1 MVWDN
6 TKFLN
11 LMCFGVVVKK
21 SWLSLDMVALFASVS
36 IVGLSTGLT
45 IPLVSLLLSQ
55 RGVVS
60 DWLGIAAAMPA
71 IGMLLASLCAHR
83 LSKHLANK
91 TLLLFA
97 SGLSALSILAIA
109 FSDSLL
115 WLMTWRFSMGVGCG
129 LLVVLGE
136 TWVNVISA
144 PQWRGRC
151 VAAYATMYTLC
162 QVAGPSV
169 LAWFGSNAVWPLWI
183 AFACNV
189 LGFALL
195 LPSKCEM
202 ALGEDTGKHSMTPLA
217 VIRFA
222 PAVIL
227 AIFTFAFFDTAML
240 ALLPLYGLQYGLSEQ
255 TAVLAVSV
263 LFIGDALFQMP
274 LGWLADR
281 FGAKRVHSYCARF
294 FIVFLLVLPWAMSSM
309 ALWLV
314 LLLLGAS
321 AGGLYTLGL
330 IRVGGRFEGQDLVA
344 ANAAI
349 GIVWGVGSLTGP
361 IISNGLMNVL
371 GSNGLLYG
379 LVGLSVAFL
388 LCSHWQKAHQTVPT
402 GRLG

>member
-1 MVWDN
+1 
-6 TKFLN
+6 
-11 LMCFGVVVKK
+11 MCFGVVVKK

-55 RGVVS
+55 RGVAS

-109 FSDSLL
+109 FCDSLL
-115 WLMTWRFSMGVGCG
+115 WLMAWRFLMGVGCG

-388 LCSHWQKAHQTVPT
+388 LCSHWQKSHQVVPT
-402 GRLG
+402 GRVG

>member
-1 MVWDN
+1 MY
-6 TKFLN
+6 
-11 LMCFGVVVKK
+11 FGVVVKK

-55 RGVVS
+55 RGVAS

-83 LSKHLANK
+83 LSKHIANK

-115 WLMTWRFSMGVGCG
+115 WLMTWRFLMGVGCG

-388 LCSHWQKAHQTVPT
+388 LCSHWQKSHQVVPT

>member
-1 MVWDN
+1 
-6 TKFLN
+6 
-11 LMCFGVVVKK
+11 
-21 SWLSLDMVALFASVS
+21 MVALFASVS

-55 RGVVS
+55 RGVAS

-83 LSKHLANK
+83 LSKHIANK

-109 FSDSLL
+109 FCDSLL
-115 WLMTWRFSMGVGCG
+115 WLMTWRFLMGVGCG

-195 LPSKCEM
+195 LPSKCKM

-388 LCSHWQKAHQTVPT
+388 LCSHWQKTHQTVPT

>member
-1 MVWDN
+1 
-6 TKFLN
+6 
-11 LMCFGVVVKK
+11 
-21 SWLSLDMVALFASVS
+21 MVALFASVS

-55 RGVVS
+55 RGVAS

-83 LSKHLANK
+83 LSKHIANK

-115 WLMTWRFSMGVGCG
+115 WLMTWRFLMGVGCG

-361 IISNGLMNVL
+361 IISNGLMNTL

-388 LCSHWQKAHQTVPT
+388 LCSHWQKSHQVVPT
-402 GRLG
+402 GRVS

>member
-1 MVWDN
+1 
-6 TKFLN
+6 
-11 LMCFGVVVKK
+11 
-21 SWLSLDMVALFASVS
+21 MVALFASVS

-55 RGVVS
+55 RGVAS

-83 LSKHLANK
+83 LSKHIANK

-115 WLMTWRFSMGVGCG
+115 WLMTWRFLMGVGCG

-379 LVGLSVAFL
+379 LVGLSMAFL
-388 LCSHWQKAHQTVPT
+388 LCSHWQKSHQVVPT
-402 GRLG
+402 GRVG

>member
-1 MVWDN
+1 
-6 TKFLN
+6 
-11 LMCFGVVVKK
+11 MCFGVVVKK

-55 RGVVS
+55 RGVAS
-60 DWLGIAAAMPA
+60 DWLGIAAGMPA
-71 IGMLLASLCAHR
+71 VGMLLASLCAHR

-109 FSDSLL
+109 FSDSLP
-115 WLMTWRFSMGVGCG
+115 WLMAWRFLMGVGCG

-388 LCSHWQKAHQTVPT
+388 LCSHWQKSHQVVPT

>member
-1 MVWDN
+1 
-6 TKFLN
+6 
-11 LMCFGVVVKK
+11 
-21 SWLSLDMVALFASVS
+21 MVALFASVS

-55 RGVVS
+55 RGVAS

-83 LSKHLANK
+83 LSKHIANK

-115 WLMTWRFSMGVGCG
+115 WLMTWRFLMGVGCG

-388 LCSHWQKAHQTVPT
+388 LCSHWQ
-402 GRLG
+402 

>member
-1 MVWDN
+1 
-6 TKFLN
+6 
-11 LMCFGVVVKK
+11 MCFGVVVKK

>member
-1 MVWDN
+1 
-6 TKFLN
+6 
-11 LMCFGVVVKK
+11 
-21 SWLSLDMVALFASVS
+21 MVALFASVS

-55 RGVVS
+55 RGVAS

-115 WLMTWRFSMGVGCG
+115 WLMTWRFLMGVGCG

-136 TWVNVISA
+136 TWVNVIST

-330 IRVGGRFEGQDLVA
+330 IRVGGRFEGQDLGA

-388 LCSHWQKAHQTVPT
+388 LCSHWQKAHQAVPT

>member
-1 MVWDN
+1 
-6 TKFLN
+6 
-11 LMCFGVVVKK
+11 
-21 SWLSLDMVALFASVS
+21 MVALFASVS

-55 RGVVS
+55 RGVAS

-83 LSKHLANK
+83 LSKHIDNK

-115 WLMTWRFSMGVGCG
+115 WLMTWRFLMGVGCG

>member
-1 MVWDN
+1 
-6 TKFLN
+6 
-11 LMCFGVVVKK
+11 
-21 SWLSLDMVALFASVS
+21 MVALFASVS

-55 RGVVS
+55 RGVAS

-83 LSKHLANK
+83 LSKHIANK

-115 WLMTWRFSMGVGCG
+115 WLMTWRFLMGVGCG

-294 FIVFLLVLPWAMSSM
+294 FIVFLLVLSWAMSSM

>member
-1 MVWDN
+1 M
-6 TKFLN
+6 
-11 LMCFGVVVKK
+11 KK
-21 SWLSLDMVALFASVS
+21 SWLSLDLVALFASVS

-55 RGVVS
+55 RGVAS

-83 LSKHLANK
+83 LSKHIANK

-115 WLMTWRFSMGVGCG
+115 WLMAWRFLMGVGCG

-202 ALGEDTGKHSMTPLA
+202 AVGEDTGKHSMTPLA

-281 FGAKRVHSYCARF
+281 FGAKWVHSYCARF

-314 LLLLGAS
+314 LMLLGAS

-388 LCSHWQKAHQTVPT
+388 LCSHWQKSHQDEN
-402 GRLG
+402 

>member
-1 MVWDN
+1 
-6 TKFLN
+6 
-11 LMCFGVVVKK
+11 MCFGVVVKK

-55 RGVVS
+55 RGVAS

-109 FSDSLL
+109 FSDSLM
-115 WLMTWRFSMGVGCG
+115 WLMAWRFLMGVGCG

-202 ALGEDTGKHSMTPLA
+202 ALGEETGKHSMTPLA

-402 GRLG
+402 GRVG

>member
-1 MVWDN
+1 
-6 TKFLN
+6 
-11 LMCFGVVVKK
+11 
-21 SWLSLDMVALFASVS
+21 MVALFASVS

-55 RGVVS
+55 RGVAS

-83 LSKHLANK
+83 LSKHIANK

-115 WLMTWRFSMGVGCG
+115 WLMTWRFLMGVGCG

-361 IISNGLMNVL
+361 IISNGLMNIL

-388 LCSHWQKAHQTVPT
+388 LCSHWQKSHQVVPT
-402 GRLG
+402 GRVG

>member
-1 MVWDN
+1 
-6 TKFLN
+6 
-11 LMCFGVVVKK
+11 MCFGVVVKK

-55 RGVVS
+55 RGVAS

-83 LSKHLANK
+83 LSKHIANK

-115 WLMTWRFSMGVGCG
+115 WLMTWRFLMGVGCG

-281 FGAKRVHSYCARF
+281 FVAKRVHSYCARF

-402 GRLG
+402 GRVG

>member
-1 MVWDN
+1 
-6 TKFLN
+6 
-11 LMCFGVVVKK
+11 MCFGVVVKK

-55 RGVVS
+55 RGVAS

-83 LSKHLANK
+83 LSKHIANK

-115 WLMTWRFSMGVGCG
+115 WLMTWRFLMGVGCG

-388 LCSHWQKAHQTVPT
+388 LCSHWQKSHQTLPT

>member
-1 MVWDN
+1 MY
-6 TKFLN
+6 
-11 LMCFGVVVKK
+11 FGVVVKK

-55 RGVVS
+55 RGVAS

-115 WLMTWRFSMGVGCG
+115 WLMTWRFLMGVGCG

-202 ALGEDTGKHSMTPLA
+202 ALGEETGKHSMTPLV

-371 GSNGLLYG
+371 GSNGLLSG

-388 LCSHWQKAHQTVPT
+388 LCSHWQKSHQVVPT

>member
-1 MVWDN
+1 
-6 TKFLN
+6 
-11 LMCFGVVVKK
+11 MCFGVVVKK

-55 RGVVS
+55 RGVAS

-83 LSKHLANK
+83 LSKHIANK

-115 WLMTWRFSMGVGCG
+115 WLMTWRFLMGVGCG

-202 ALGEDTGKHSMTPLA
+202 AVGEDTGKHSMTPLA

>member
-1 MVWDN
+1 
-6 TKFLN
+6 
-11 LMCFGVVVKK
+11 
-21 SWLSLDMVALFASVS
+21 MVALFASVS

-55 RGVVS
+55 RGVAS
-60 DWLGIAAAMPA
+60 DWLGFAAAMPA
-71 IGMLLASLCAHR
+71 VGMLLASLCAHR
-83 LSKHLANK
+83 LSKHIANK
-91 TLLLFA
+91 ALLLFA

-109 FSDSLL
+109 FSDNLL
-115 WLMTWRFSMGVGCG
+115 WLMAWRFLMGVGCG

-294 FIVFLLVLPWAMSSM
+294 FIVFLLVLPWAMDSM

-314 LLLLGAS
+314 LMLLGAS

-388 LCSHWQKAHQTVPT
+388 LCSHWQKSHQVVPT
-402 GRLG
+402 GRVS

>member
-1 MVWDN
+1 
-6 TKFLN
+6 
-11 LMCFGVVVKK
+11 
-21 SWLSLDMVALFASVS
+21 MVALFASVS

-55 RGVVS
+55 RGVAS
-60 DWLGIAAAMPA
+60 DWLGFAAAMPA
-71 IGMLLASLCAHR
+71 VGMLLASLCAHR
-83 LSKHLANK
+83 LSKHIANK
-91 TLLLFA
+91 ALLLFA

-109 FSDSLL
+109 FSDNLL
-115 WLMTWRFSMGVGCG
+115 WLMAWRFLMGVGCG

-294 FIVFLLVLPWAMSSM
+294 FIVFLLVLPWAMDSM

-314 LLLLGAS
+314 LMLLGAS

-388 LCSHWQKAHQTVPT
+388 LCSHWQKSHQTVPT
-402 GRLG
+402 GGLG

>member
-1 MVWDN
+1 
-6 TKFLN
+6 
-11 LMCFGVVVKK
+11 MCFGVVVKK

-55 RGVVS
+55 RGVAS

-71 IGMLLASLCAHR
+71 VGMLLASLCAHR

-109 FSDSLL
+109 FSDSLP
-115 WLMTWRFSMGVGCG
+115 WLMAWRFLMGVGCG

-379 LVGLSVAFL
+379 LVGLSMAFL
-388 LCSHWQKAHQTVPT
+388 LCSHWQKSHQTVPT

>member
-1 MVWDN
+1 
-6 TKFLN
+6 
-11 LMCFGVVVKK
+11 
-21 SWLSLDMVALFASVS
+21 MVALFASVS

-55 RGVVS
+55 RGVAS

-83 LSKHLANK
+83 LSKHIANK

-115 WLMTWRFSMGVGCG
+115 WLMTWRFLMGVGCG

-309 ALWLV
+309 ALWMV

-361 IISNGLMNVL
+361 IISNGLMNTL

-388 LCSHWQKAHQTVPT
+388 LCSHWQKSHQTVPT
-402 GRLG
+402 GRVG

>member
-1 MVWDN
+1 MR
-6 TKFLN
+6 
-11 LMCFGVVVKK
+11 FGVVVKK

-55 RGVVS
+55 RGVAS

-83 LSKHLANK
+83 LSKHIANK

-115 WLMTWRFSMGVGCG
+115 WLMAWRFLMGVGCG

-309 ALWLV
+309 TLWLV

-321 AGGLYTLGL
+321 AGGMYTLGL

-344 ANAAI
+344 SNAAI

-388 LCSHWQKAHQTVPT
+388 LCSHWQKSHQVVPT
-402 GRLG
+402 GRVG

>member
-1 MVWDN
+1 
-6 TKFLN
+6 
-11 LMCFGVVVKK
+11 
-21 SWLSLDMVALFASVS
+21 MVALFASVS

-55 RGVVS
+55 RGVAS

-83 LSKHLANK
+83 LSKRIANK
-91 TLLLFA
+91 WLLLFA

-109 FSDSLL
+109 FCEDLL
-115 WLMTWRFSMGVGCG
+115 WLMAWRFLMGVGCG

-144 PQWRGRC
+144 PRWRGRC

-162 QVAGPSV
+162 QVAGPSI

-202 ALGEDTGKHSMTPLA
+202 ALGEDSVQHSMTPLA

-255 TAVLAVSV
+255 AAVLAVSV

-281 FGAKRVHSYCARF
+281 FGAKRVHTFCARF
-294 FIVFLLVLPWAMSSM
+294 FIVFLLLLPWVMGGM
-309 ALWLV
+309 LLWPL

-361 IISNGLMNVL
+361 LISNGLMHAL

-388 LCSHWQKAHQTVPT
+388 LCTRWQTTHQVVPT

>member
-1 MVWDN
+1 
-6 TKFLN
+6 
-11 LMCFGVVVKK
+11 MCFGVVVKK

-55 RGVVS
+55 RGVAS

-71 IGMLLASLCAHR
+71 VGMLLASLCAHR

-109 FSDSLL
+109 FSDSLP
-115 WLMTWRFSMGVGCG
+115 WLMAWRFLMGVGCG

-263 LFIGDALFQMP
+263 LFMGDALFQMP

-388 LCSHWQKAHQTVPT
+388 LCSHWQKSHQVVPT

>member
-1 MVWDN
+1 
-6 TKFLN
+6 
-11 LMCFGVVVKK
+11 MCFGVVVKK

-55 RGVVS
+55 RGVAS

-71 IGMLLASLCAHR
+71 VGMLLASLCAHR

-115 WLMTWRFSMGVGCG
+115 WLMAWRFLMGVGCG

-388 LCSHWQKAHQTVPT
+388 LCSHWQKSHQVVPT

>member
-1 MVWDN
+1 
-6 TKFLN
+6 
-11 LMCFGVVVKK
+11 
-21 SWLSLDMVALFASVS
+21 MVALFASVS

-55 RGVVS
+55 RGVAS

-71 IGMLLASLCAHR
+71 IGMLLASVCAHR
-83 LSKHLANK
+83 LSKHIANK

-109 FSDSLL
+109 FCDSLL
-115 WLMTWRFSMGVGCG
+115 WLMTWRFLMGVGCG

-388 LCSHWQKAHQTVPT
+388 LCSHWQKVHQTVPT

>member
-1 MVWDN
+1 
-6 TKFLN
+6 
-11 LMCFGVVVKK
+11 
-21 SWLSLDMVALFASVS
+21 MVALFASVS

-55 RGVVS
+55 RGVAS

-83 LSKHLANK
+83 LSKHIANK

-115 WLMTWRFSMGVGCG
+115 WLMTWRFLMGVGCG

-222 PAVIL
+222 HAVIL

>member
-1 MVWDN
+1 
-6 TKFLN
+6 
-11 LMCFGVVVKK
+11 
-21 SWLSLDMVALFASVS
+21 MVALFASVS

-55 RGVVS
+55 RGVAS

-83 LSKHLANK
+83 LSKHIANK

-115 WLMTWRFSMGVGCG
+115 WLMTWRFLMGVGCG

-309 ALWLV
+309 ALWMV

-321 AGGLYTLGL
+321 AGCLYTLGL

-361 IISNGLMNVL
+361 IISNGLMNTL

-388 LCSHWQKAHQTVPT
+388 LCSHWQKSHQTVPT
-402 GRLG
+402 GRVG

>member
-1 MVWDN
+1 
-6 TKFLN
+6 
-11 LMCFGVVVKK
+11 MCFGVVVKK

-45 IPLVSLLLSQ
+45 IPLVSLLLRQ
-55 RGVVS
+55 RGVAS

-109 FSDSLL
+109 FCDSLL
-115 WLMTWRFSMGVGCG
+115 WLMVWRFLMGVGCG

-294 FIVFLLVLPWAMSSM
+294 FIMFLLVLPWAMSSM

-361 IISNGLMNVL
+361 LISNGLMNGL

-379 LVGLSVAFL
+379 LVGLSVVFL
-388 LCSHWQKAHQTVPT
+388 LCSRWQKSLQTVPT

>member
-1 MVWDN
+1 
-6 TKFLN
+6 
-11 LMCFGVVVKK
+11 MCFGVVVKK

-55 RGVVS
+55 RGVAS

-83 LSKHLANK
+83 LSKHIANK

-115 WLMTWRFSMGVGCG
+115 WLMTWRFLMGVGCG

-402 GRLG
+402 GRVG

>member
-1 MVWDN
+1 MR
-6 TKFLN
+6 
-11 LMCFGVVVKK
+11 FGVVVKK

-55 RGVVS
+55 RGVAN

-83 LSKHLANK
+83 LSKHIANK

-115 WLMTWRFSMGVGCG
+115 WLMTWRFLMGVGCG

-388 LCSHWQKAHQTVPT
+388 LCSHWQKSHQVVPT

>member
-1 MVWDN
+1 
-6 TKFLN
+6 
-11 LMCFGVVVKK
+11 MCFGVVVKK

-55 RGVVS
+55 RGVAS

-109 FSDSLL
+109 FSDSLP
-115 WLMTWRFSMGVGCG
+115 WLMAWRFLMGVGCG

-388 LCSHWQKAHQTVPT
+388 LCSHWQKSHQVVPT

>member
-1 MVWDN
+1 
-6 TKFLN
+6 
-11 LMCFGVVVKK
+11 MCFGVVVKK

-55 RGVVS
+55 RGVAS

-83 LSKHLANK
+83 LSKHIANK

-115 WLMTWRFSMGVGCG
+115 WLMTWRFLMGVGCG

-388 LCSHWQKAHQTVPT
+388 LCSHWQKTHQTVPT

>member
-1 MVWDN
+1 M
-6 TKFLN
+6 
-11 LMCFGVVVKK
+11 KK
-21 SWLSLDMVALFASVS
+21 SWLSLDLVALFASVS

-55 RGVVS
+55 RGVAS

-109 FSDSLL
+109 FCDSLL
-115 WLMTWRFSMGVGCG
+115 WLMAWRFLMGVGCG

-294 FIVFLLVLPWAMSSM
+294 FIVFLLVLPWVMSSM

-388 LCSHWQKAHQTVPT
+388 LCSHWQKSHQVVPT
-402 GRLG
+402 GRVG

>member
-1 MVWDN
+1 
-6 TKFLN
+6 
-11 LMCFGVVVKK
+11 
-21 SWLSLDMVALFASVS
+21 MVALFASVS

-55 RGVVS
+55 RGVAS

-83 LSKHLANK
+83 LSKHIANK

-115 WLMTWRFSMGVGCG
+115 WLMTWRFLMGVGCG

-281 FGAKRVHSYCARF
+281 FGAKRVHLYCARF

-361 IISNGLMNVL
+361 IISNGLMNTL

-388 LCSHWQKAHQTVPT
+388 LCSHWQKSHQVVPT
-402 GRLG
+402 GRVS

>member
-1 MVWDN
+1 
-6 TKFLN
+6 
-11 LMCFGVVVKK
+11 MCFGVVVKK

-55 RGVVS
+55 RGVAS

-71 IGMLLASLCAHR
+71 VGMLLASLCAHR
-83 LSKHLANK
+83 LSKHIANK

-115 WLMTWRFSMGVGCG
+115 WLMAWRFLVGVGCG

-388 LCSHWQKAHQTVPT
+388 LCSHWQKSHQVVPT